1 MKLIKLTDY
10 LNYVDKTCFIPMNT
24 PITIDGETYTLV
36 KYQNVPKYVII
47 NHSEIIKGFIHYGL
61 IEYQDL
67 YQVLGKSIN
76 NKTLSVGDILYDD
89 VMERYYIISRV
100 SFSKICSISLYS
112 GNNYTDAIDVKN
124 VCKITHDEVCRLICS
139 HNIKDFHYVGNAKDV
154 LMVKTC

>member
-1 MKLIKLTDY
+1 
-10 LNYVDKTCFIPMNT
+10 MNT
-24 PITIDGETYTLV
+24 PITIDGETYTV
-36 KYQNVPKYVII
+36 VRCKNSSKYVII
-47 NHSEIIKGFIHYGL
+47 NHSEVIKEFIHYGL

-100 SFSKICSISLYS
+100 SFSKICLVSLYS